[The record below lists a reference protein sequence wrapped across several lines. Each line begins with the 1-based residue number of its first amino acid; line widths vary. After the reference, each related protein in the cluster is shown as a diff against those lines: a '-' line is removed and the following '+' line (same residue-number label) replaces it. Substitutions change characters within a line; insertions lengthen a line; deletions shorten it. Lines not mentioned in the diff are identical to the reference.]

1 MSKKNAEAIAEE
13 NSKNIESQANKELK
27 DIDILASELNIRDT
41 ILAGIM
47 TMKNWRKGKMLTKSD
62 LEDALLKFLNRT
74 V

>member
-1 MSKKNAEAIAEE
+1 MSKKNAEAVLEE
-13 NSKNIESQANKELK
+13 DNKLSQKNEELK

-62 LEDALLKFLNRT
+62 LEDVLLKFLNKT

>member
-1 MSKKNAEAIAEE
+1 MSKKNTEAVLEE
-13 NSKNIESQANKELK
+13 DNKLSQKNEELK

-62 LEDALLKFLNRT
+62 LEDVLLKFLNKT

>member
-47 TMKNWRKGKMLTKSD
+47 TMKNCEKVKC
-62 LEDALLKFLNRT
+62 LLNQI
-74 V
+74 

>member
-27 DIDILASELNIRDT
+27 DIDILATELNINDA

-47 TMKNWRKGKMLTKSD
+47 TMKSW
-62 LEDALLKFLNRT
+62 
-74 V
+74 